1 MRIPWGQGAVRSD
14 VVCGFRRTTTVIG
27 MLPIRIIET
36 EREDFDGPVVELWR
50 DDDFIGFVFWDGES
64 TILQVYPDGDGDVH
78 DIDVGE
84 LQMLLD
90 TATRIVDPDAFDEEM
105 DELRS
110 AASVQS
116 WGDEHPATAELL
128 AEYDS
133 LAVHRTEDG
142 EGFFSATVSGSFIA
156 KCEELDLAVT
166 EMEGFDLVDGV
177 LSADATLVVA
187 IEDQPMMTWS
197 QFRSFANVTSA
208 QTLAGW
214 PGRDSLVVAFVFR
227 QPDGEDIVA

>member
-1 MRIPWGQGAVRSD
+1 
-14 VVCGFRRTTTVIG
+14 

-36 EREDFDGPVVELWR
+36 EREDFEGPVVELWR

-64 TILQVYPDGDGDVH
+64 TILQVYPDGEGDVH

-90 TATRIVDPDAFDEEM
+90 TATRIVDPDAFEEEM
-105 DELRS
+105 DELR
-110 AASVQS
+110 AAAAVQT

-133 LAVHRTEDG
+133 LALHRTEDG
-142 EGFFSATVSGSFIA
+142 EGFFAATEAAGFIA

-166 EMEGFDLVDGV
+166 EMEGFDLVDGE
-177 LSADATLVVA
+177 LSADASLMLAVQ
-187 IEDQPMMTWS
+187 DQPMMTWS
-197 QFRSFANVTSA
+197 QFRLFANTSA
-208 QTLAGW
+208 QQALAAW
-214 PGRDSLVVAFVFR
+214 PMRGSLVVAFVIR